1 MVRFLR
7 AWLWNIL
14 IGIDQLLNALAL
26 GDPDETLSSRMGKA
40 VQANRCIL
48 CRGLCWLIGK
58 FDPNHCEKTIEA
70 DEGKDAIVK

>member
-7 AWLWNIL
+7 AWLWNIF

-40 VQANRCIL
+40 IRSNRCVL
-48 CRGLCWLIGK
+48 CRVLCRLIGK
-58 FDPNHCEKTIEA
+58 FDPNHCHKSIEA
-70 DEGKDAIVK
+70 DEGKDAIVN